1 MLRVYRQL
9 LLRLFLAT
17 HKLNDLGEF
26 AIFLALESVSRNVR
40 LALEHFPAI
49 FFYNL
54 LMNSKVKIS

>member
-26 AIFLALESVSRNVR
+26 AIFLALESVSINVR

-49 FFYNL
+49 FFLQLINEF
-54 LMNSKVKIS
+54 KG

>member
-9 LLRLFLAT
+9 LLRLFLET

-26 AIFLALESVSRNVR
+26 AIFLALESVSINVR

-49 FFYNL
+49 FYNL
-54 LMNSKVKIS
+54 LMNS